1 MLSVLIPTYNFDCTD
16 LVMTLSS
23 QLSAD
28 DEIVVG
34 DDMSHVPA
42 VVKAIDALEGME
54 RVRVV
59 RAATNM
65 GAAGMRNMLCREAKG
80 EWLLYVDC
88 DTIVMDKHFVE
99 RYKQEAYNG
108 VVCGIIR
115 HSDVCPSPNK
125 TLRWKYE
132 RTYEKKNSTQQS
144 NMQPHQHFRT
154 SHFLTSKSIMLQVPF
169 DEKIKR
175 SGYEDL
181 LFGRQLKERGVE
193 VRHTNIE
200 AYNGDIEDNSSFLQK
215 THGHLN
221 TLWQMQDELQ
231 GYSTLLNLHARIKR
245 LHMLWAVKAMFK
257 LTGSIIRRNLLGNNP
272 SIRLFQFYKLGY
284 FASLPRKE
292 QTLQS
297 K

>member
-1 MLSVLIPTYNFDCTD
+1 
-16 LVMTLSS
+16 
-23 QLSAD
+23 
-28 DEIVVG
+28 
-34 DDMSHVPA
+34 
-42 VVKAIDALEGME
+42 
-54 RVRVV
+54 
-59 RAATNM
+59 
-65 GAAGMRNMLCREAKG
+65 
-80 EWLLYVDC
+80 
-88 DTIVMDKHFVE
+88 
-99 RYKQEAYNG
+99 
-108 VVCGIIR
+108 
-115 HSDVCPSPNK
+115 
-125 TLRWKYE
+125 
-132 RTYEKKNSTQQS
+132 
-144 NMQPHQHFRT
+144 MQPHENFRT
-154 SHFLTSKSIMLQVPF
+154 SHLFTPKSIMLQVPF

-221 TLWQMQDELQ
+221 TLWQMQDERQ
-231 GYSTLLNLHARIKR
+231 GYSTLLSLHARIKR